1 MIDAHCHIA
10 SLEHTPRS
18 FIEGVAANMAVRMAA
33 YGVHVPAAKLASM
46 YADRLHDPRCDDLV
60 DEMTAAGIS
69 KAVLLVAD
77 FTYALRDCVLTIEE
91 SFVKHVE
98 AAQRHQGRLVVFGG
112 VDPRWGRD
120 GVDLFDRFVTH
131 FGFCGFKVY
140 PPCGFSPSAPELF
153 PFYEICAAAHLPVL
167 IHIGPTS
174 PVLSFQTSTPMDVD
188 VAARQFPSVNFI
200 LAHAPVA
207 YPTECAMMCRFRPN
221 VWLDVSGFQ
230 VALAWDQTLRVIERL
245 VTCGLNHK
253 ILFGTDWPAFRLQ
266 GTQQAFVEAVTA
278 DDGPLRA
285 LDEDDRARILGGNIE
300 MLLAGATVRQAQPVV
315 QVEGV

>member
-10 SLEHTPRS
+10 SVEHIPRS
-18 FIEGVAANMAVRMAA
+18 FIEGVAVNMAVRMAA
-33 YGVHVPAAKLASM
+33 YGVDVPAAKLAAL
-46 YADRLHDPRCDDLV
+46 YIEKLHDPQCDDLV
-60 DEMTAAGIS
+60 GEMTAAGIS
-69 KAVLLVAD
+69 KTVLLIAD

-91 SFVKHVE
+91 SFAKHRQVL
-98 AAQRHQGRLVVFGG
+98 QRHEGKFVVFGG

-120 GVDLFDRFVTH
+120 GVDLFERSVTQ
-131 FGFCGFKVY
+131 FGFRGFKVY

-153 PFYEICAAAHLPVL
+153 PFYEICAAARLPVL
-167 IHIGPTS
+167 VHIGPTS
-174 PVLSFQTSTPMDVD
+174 SALSFQNSAPLDVD

-207 YPTECAMMCRFRPN
+207 FPTECAMMCRFRPN

-230 VALAWDQTLRVIERL
+230 VALAWDQTLTVIERL

-266 GTQQAFVEAVTA
+266 GTQQSFVDAVTA
-278 DDGPLRA
+278 DDGPLRE
-285 LDEDDRARILGGNIE
+285 LDEDDRERILSGNIE
-300 MLLAGATVRQAQPVV
+300 RLLASANVRQVQPVM
-315 QVEGV
+315 QSEGV